1 MASGSENVDSARL
14 GNSLEELITRIQEQ
28 LENLKEEVGE
38 SCTKAPV
45 GNETDL
51 RKIKMEHESEIEATM
66 KTGLIELPADNQL
79 LMRIVK
85 EDSEIMAITNART
98 LSAYRKKVKE
108 LQKEKKQCQE
118 RLRMATVVNENLT
131 QILKNKS
138 EKDQLETLKRRFKRS
153 AVVFKTLR
161 SDLHTLLSEFYPEED
176 ESNSMESLLERLVT
190 QMLVNQN
197 DPYIDIDDTTK
208 KEHVALLLR
217 ANLIMRQQ
225 QNFLRIRFIDPRN

>member
-1 MASGSENVDSARL
+1 MPKACPSVYCG
-14 GNSLEELITRIQEQ
+14 GTRALPTHATLRQ
-28 LENLKEEVGE
+28 LVL
-38 SCTKAPV
+38 
-45 GNETDL
+45 D
-51 RKIKMEHESEIEATM
+51 
-66 KTGLIELPADNQL
+66 
-79 LMRIVK
+79 
-85 EDSEIMAITNART
+85 
-98 LSAYRKKVKE
+98 VKE